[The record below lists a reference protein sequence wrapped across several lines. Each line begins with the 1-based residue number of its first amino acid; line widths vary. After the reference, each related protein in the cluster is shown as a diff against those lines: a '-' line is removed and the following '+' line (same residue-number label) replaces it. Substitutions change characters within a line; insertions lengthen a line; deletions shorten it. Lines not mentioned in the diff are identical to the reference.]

1 MQAAS
6 KVCQDKAAGLVLIS
20 TGDIRDHELMVAKV
34 ERMFAVKRSSGA
46 ICSPHSAGAA
56 AMAASVAGAA
66 RVLAESVMLVIC
78 GGDTHDGGPKLSE
91 YPGCTEVSV

>member
-6 KVCQDKAAGLVLIS
+6 RVCQDNAAVLVLIS
-20 TGDIRDHELMVAKV
+20 TGDIRDQELMVAKV
-34 ERMFAVKRSSGA
+34 ERMFPVNRSSGA
-46 ICSPHSAGAA
+46 NCSPHSAGAA

-66 RVLAESVMLVIC
+66 RVLAEAVIFAKC
-78 GGDTHDGGPKLSE
+78 GGETHDGGPKLSE

>member
-6 KVCQDKAAGLVLIS
+6 RVCQDKATVLVLIS

-34 ERMFAVKRSSGA
+34 ERMFPVKRSSGA

-56 AMAASVAGAA
+56 AMAASVAGAP
-66 RVLAESVMLVIC
+66 RVLAEIMLPVC